1 MWVDRKIS
9 LGVSDFGGLAKKGAI
24 YTLRQSIESNT
35 SVTAARIPTIQVL
48 RSSTMPSK
56 KRSEG
61 TCCSCCSRTAL
72 IICLAV
78 TGLLLLVLGLIFSVG
93 GVFSNIIDDEVDKVS
108 FKISYPSLR

>member
-1 MWVDRKIS
+1 MLFTRCDS
-9 LGVSDFGGLAKKGAI
+9 LLKA
-24 YTLRQSIESNT
+24 TLPSLQLELST
-35 SVTAARIPTIQVL
+35 QLPTIQAL

-72 IICLAV
+72 IICLAA

-93 GVFSNIIDDEVDKVS
+93 GVFSNMIDDEVDKVS
-108 FKISYPSLR
+108 FKITYPSLR